1 MKELNDAIRQNLIDA
16 GCNEETIKSF
26 SDSSNSQE
34 RLRILA
40 TQRNQ
45 LLESYHSDARKLEC
59 LDYLIYQLKKE
70 SME

>member
-16 GCNEETIKSF
+16 GCNEKTIKSF
-26 SDSSNSQE
+26 SDCSNPQE

-40 TQRNQ
+40 AQRNQ
-45 LLESYHSDARKLEC
+45 LLASYHSDARKLEC
-59 LDYLIYQLKKE
+59 LDYLIYLLKKE